1 VVVTVVTYLGFL
13 LHGIF
18 MDGTRKA
25 QKSTA
30 WGDRYPLHPTSNNNC
45 RFTVS
50 QIEDLSEKHRS
61 TCYFK
66 QTNIYFKRTIFTS
79 LYRKEKHKMT
89 TPLNRIHSYSRTR
102 ELSDSPV
109 YCNLTLQS
117 GARPVVHKVVY
128 TTINTNTYH
137 RPSQNIELIHVHQH
151 HGAWLGNAPY

>member
-1 VVVTVVTYLGFL
+1 MVVTVVTYLGFL
-13 LHGIF
+13 LHHGIF

-25 QKSTA
+25 ENPLPEVTGTHFIPLLWA
-30 WGDRYPLHPTSNNNC
+30 LHPASCNNNC

-50 QIEDLSEKHRS
+50 QIEDLSEKHWS

-89 TPLNRIHSYSRTR
+89 TPLHRIHSYSRTR

-128 TTINTNTYH
+128 TTMNTIHTIN
-137 RPSQNIELIHVHQH
+137 H
-151 HGAWLGNAPY
+151 HKT

>member
-1 VVVTVVTYLGFL
+1 MNPTWDSCGVS
-13 LHGIF
+13 HGIF
-18 MDGTRKA
+18 MDGTHFIPLLWA
-25 QKSTA
+25 
-30 WGDRYPLHPTSNNNC
+30 LHPTSNKNC

-61 TCYFK
+61 TCDFK
-66 QTNIYFKRTIFTS
+66 QTHIYFKRTIFTS

-89 TPLNRIHSYSRTR
+89 TPLHRIHSYSRTR

-128 TTINTNTYH
+128 TTINT
-137 RPSQNIELIHVHQH
+137 LIHTINH
-151 HGAWLGNAPY
+151 HKT